1 MVSFYNCTARPTS
14 NQIDLILLRS
24 LWQHLSRLSGD
35 LLSIWGEEAGSIRR
49 IETFLEGDKERV
61 SALQPDGK
69 MSNRLMYIK
78 SLWKVLKSQNV
89 TFWLLEIRVL
99 HMHEP
104 PARVRRIIIKWPNSW
119 WGKEMALPLF
129 ALKIGVKELDLQ
141 TDANDV
147 VTGSNTIHR
156 ELGPHQTSS
165 DHIPVLRQGCNCYQS
180 WRLCYL
186 FLILPNS
193 TKVYIYN

>member
-14 NQIDLILLRS
+14 NQIDLVLLRS

-69 MSNRLMYIK
+69 MSNRL
-78 SLWKVLKSQNV
+78 
-89 TFWLLEIRVL
+89 IRVL

-147 VTGSNTIHR
+147 VTGSNTTQRAWI
-156 ELGPHQTSS
+156 SS
-165 DHIPVLRQGCNCYQS
+165 D
-180 WRLCYL
+180 
-186 FLILPNS
+186 LIRPHPCFKTGLQLLPEL
-193 TKVYIYN
+193 KVMLSFSYSSKLYHIYN